1 MTTDIRHLIVLAVAG
16 LLASTAV
23 QANVRTFVC
32 EGQESFF
39 PKTHEDPTQEIDQR
53 PTTVRVE
60 LDSRKGTMTLRGTA
74 QVDGTGR
81 TRIADR
87 LLATTYEKTL
97 EIFGVT
103 FKYVLINLPRNGSQV
118 SVVAS
123 THTSL
128 EPEDAEG
135 RALFLGTC
143 RKG

>member
-1 MTTDIRHLIVLAVAG
+1 MTTDIRHLTVIAVTS

-39 PKTHEDPTQEIDQR
+39 PRTNEDRAQEIDQR
-53 PTTVRVE
+53 PTTVHVE

-74 QVDGTGR
+74 QVDGTGP
-81 TRIADR
+81 TRVADR
-87 LLATTYEKTL
+87 LLATTYEKEL

-123 THTSL
+123 THESL
-128 EPEDAEG
+128 EPSEAEG

-143 RKG
+143 RKD